1 MEFRPLRGTLAP
13 SALRRKAMS
22 TESTRQLFNEYMAAL
37 EQGDKSPAVI
47 DRFVSDPKLKEHIA
61 MYESAFPGY
70 TLEAEDIIVE
80 GDRVALRATFRGVHG
95 GNLGNIPPSGREV
108 SAPVAVFYRYTDG
121 MISDHWL
128 VVDMMRVLEQIGAAG
143 VGV

>member
-1 MEFRPLRGTLAP
+1 
-13 SALRRKAMS
+13 
-22 TESTRQLFNEYMAAL
+22 
-37 EQGDKSPAVI
+37 
-47 DRFVSDPKLKEHIA
+47 
-61 MYESAFPGY
+61 
-70 TLEAEDIIVE
+70 VE